1 MNNMGRIVNV
11 KGNPEN
17 DERADMFKTVK
28 SVGWDIISL
37 SKRGYRGAIKAY
49 KNAKGEKIPIMFY
62 LDECFIIEDSL
73 GLFRVEDL
81 KSFFMK
87 EHREIDMTATGCI
100 QGLSLIAYLDDE
112 RQSHFMDSVLTRLG
126 INTISVREDI
136 RNRLLVVNQLAEEVD
151 VDMGYGKVE

>member
-1 MNNMGRIVNV
+1 MSRNTV
-11 KGNPEN
+11 KVVE
-17 DERADMFKTVK
+17 DESNAEKIEMFKSIK
-28 SVGWDIISL
+28 AVGWDIISL

-49 KNAKGEKIPIMFY
+49 KNAKGDKIPIMFY

-87 EHREIDMTATGCI
+87 EHREVDMTATGCI
-100 QGLSLIAYLDDE
+100 QGLSLIAYLDDNK
-112 RQSHFMDSVLTRLG
+112 QVHFMDSTLTRLG
-126 INTISVREDI
+126 VNTISVREDI
-136 RNRLLVVNQLAEEVD
+136 RNRLLVVNQLAEEIE

>member
-1 MNNMGRIVNV
+1 MGRNTV
-11 KGNPEN
+11 KVVE
-17 DERADMFKTVK
+17 DESNAEKIEMFKSIK
-28 SVGWDIISL
+28 AVGWDIISL

-49 KNAKGEKIPIMFY
+49 KNAKGDKIPIMFY

-87 EHREIDMTATGCI
+87 EHREVDMTATGCI
-100 QGLSLIAYLDDE
+100 QGLSLIAYLDDNK
-112 RQSHFMDSVLTRLG
+112 QVHFMDSTLTRLG
-126 INTISVREDI
+126 VNTISVREDI
-136 RNRLLVVNQLAEEVD
+136 RNRLLVVNQLAEEIE